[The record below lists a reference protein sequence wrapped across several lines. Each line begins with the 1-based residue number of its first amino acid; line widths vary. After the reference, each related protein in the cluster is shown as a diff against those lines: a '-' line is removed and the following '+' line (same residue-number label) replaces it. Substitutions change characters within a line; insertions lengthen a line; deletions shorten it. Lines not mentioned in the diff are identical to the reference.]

1 MKPPVTT
8 IVTTSLGRDQL
19 MRMKRIMGISQW
31 NIIMRWAVCLSLRE
45 DSMPPVYKAK
55 NQDNESTETE
65 RSVTVEWSIFAGKS
79 SEMFIS
85 ALKLRYIEDCGDD
98 PMFTESEYFHRHL
111 HRGLNILDGNLE
123 RDEGNRTLLKF
134 LLN

>member
-1 MKPPVTT
+1 MKPPVTS
-8 IVTTSLGRDQL
+8 IVTTSQGRDQL

-55 NQDNESTETE
+55 NQDNESSDSE

-79 SEMFIS
+79 SEMLIA
-85 ALKLRYIEDCGDD
+85 ALKLRFIEDCGDD
-98 PMFTESEYFHRHL
+98 PSFSESEYFHRHL

-123 RDEGNRTLLKF
+123 RDEGNRTLLK
-134 LLN
+134 LMAR

>member
-8 IVTTSLGRDQL
+8 IVTTSQGRDQL

-55 NQDNESTETE
+55 NQDNESSESE

-79 SEMFIS
+79 SEMLIA
-85 ALKLRYIEDCGDD
+85 ALKLRYIEDCRDD
-98 PMFTESEYFHRHL
+98 PSFSESEYFHRHL

-123 RDEGNRTLLKF
+123 RDEGNRTLLK
-134 LLN
+134 LMAK

>member
-1 MKPPVTT
+1 
-8 IVTTSLGRDQL
+8 

-55 NQDNESTETE
+55 NQDNESSDSD

-79 SEMFIS
+79 SEMLIA
-85 ALKLRYIEDCGDD
+85 ALKLRYIDDCSDD
-98 PMFTESEYFHRHL
+98 PTFSESEYFHRHL

-134 LLN
+134 LIN

>member
-1 MKPPVTT
+1 
-8 IVTTSLGRDQL
+8 

-45 DSMPPVYKAK
+45 DSLPPVYKAK
-55 NQDNESTETE
+55 NLDNESSEAE

-79 SEMFIS
+79 SEMIIA
-85 ALKLRYIEDCGDD
+85 ALKLRYIEDCSDD
-98 PMFTESEYFHRHL
+98 PGFSESEYFHRHL

-134 LLN
+134 LID

>member
-8 IVTTSLGRDQL
+8 IVTTSQGRDQL

-45 DSMPPVYKAK
+45 DSMPPVYKAE
-55 NQDNESTETE
+55 NQDNE
-65 RSVTVEWSIFAGKS
+65 RSVTVEWPIFAGKS
-79 SEMFIS
+79 SEMLIA
-85 ALKLRYIEDCGDD
+85 ALKLRYIEDCSDD
-98 PMFTESEYFHRHL
+98 PSFSESEYFHRHL

-134 LLN
+134 LIN

>member
-1 MKPPVTT
+1 MKPPVNT
-8 IVTTSLGRDQL
+8 IVTTSQGRDQL

-45 DSMPPVYKAK
+45 YSMPPVYKAK
-55 NQDNESTETE
+55 NQGDESTETE

-85 ALKLRYIEDCGDD
+85 ALKLRYIEDCVDD
-98 PMFTESEYFHRHL
+98 SMFTESEYFHRHL

-123 RDEGNRTLLKF
+123 RDEGNRTLLK
-134 LLN
+134 LMIK

>member
-8 IVTTSLGRDQL
+8 IVTTSQGRDQL

-45 DSMPPVYKAK
+45 DSLPPVYKAK
-55 NQDNESTETE
+55 NPDNESSDSE

-79 SEMFIS
+79 SEMLIA
-85 ALKLRYIEDCGDD
+85 ALKLRFIEDCCDD
-98 PMFTESEYFHRHL
+98 PGFSESEYFHRHL

-134 LLN
+134 LIN

>member
-8 IVTTSLGRDQL
+8 IVTSPQGRDQL

-31 NIIMRWAVCLSLRE
+31 NIIMRWATCLSLRE
-45 DSMPPVYKAK
+45 DSLPPPYKAK
-55 NQDNESTETE
+55 NTAKESTETE
-65 RSVTVEWSIFAGKS
+65 RTVTVEWSIFAGKS
-79 SEMFIS
+79 SEMLIA
-85 ALKLRYIEDCGDD
+85 ALKLRYASDCGDNSQ
-98 PMFTESEYFHRHL
+98 MTESEYFHRHL

-134 LLN
+134 LVY

>member
-8 IVTTSLGRDQL
+8 IVTTSQGRDQL

-45 DSMPPVYKAK
+45 DSLPPVYKAK
-55 NQDNESTETE
+55 NLDNESSEAE

-79 SEMFIS
+79 SEMLIA
-85 ALKLRYIEDCGDD
+85 ALKLRFIEDCSDD
-98 PMFTESEYFHRHL
+98 PTFSESEYFHRHL

-123 RDEGNRTLLKF
+123 RDEGNRTLLNF
-134 LLN
+134 LIN

>member
-8 IVTTSLGRDQL
+8 IVTTSQGRDQL
-19 MRMKRIMGISQW
+19 MRMKRTMGISQW
-31 NIIMRWAVCLSLRE
+31 NVIMRWAVCLSLRE
-45 DSMPPVYKAK
+45 ESMPPIYKAK
-55 NQDNESTETE
+55 NSNNESSDSE

-79 SEMFIS
+79 SEMLIA
-85 ALKLRYIEDCGDD
+85 ALKLKYIKDCGDD
-98 PMFTESEYFHRHL
+98 PSFGESEYFHRHL

-134 LLN
+134 LIN

>member
-1 MKPPVTT
+1 MKAPVST
-8 IVTTSLGRDQL
+8 IVTTSQGRDQL

-55 NQDNESTETE
+55 NQDNESSDSE

-79 SEMFIS
+79 SEMLIA
-85 ALKLRYIEDCGDD
+85 ALKLRFIEDCSDD
-98 PMFTESEYFHRHL
+98 STFSESEYFHRHL

-134 LLN
+134 LIN